1 MTWCEMRDKKLL
13 DMLVSNRALK
23 CIRCT
28 QVQFDFN
35 VIMPGVVE
43 QFTHDDPN
51 NLRPDARSKNLEL
64 PIEYVAG
71 MNKNSSVNE
80 VSKFTQY
87 PHQRMYIQVN
97 NTWKS
102 AILHPSY

>member
-1 MTWCEMRDKKLL
+1 MYPLYA
-13 DMLVSNRALK
+13 SA
-23 CIRCT
+23 
-28 QVQFDFN
+28 FDFN

-43 QFTHDDPN
+43 QFIHDDPN
-51 NLRPDARSKNLEL
+51 NLRPDAHSKNLEL